1 MFKQKKHVFLKYSS
15 CVYVTIN
22 YVYVTQFKQV

>member
-1 MFKQKKHVFLKYSS
+1 MFKQKKQMLLKYIN

-22 YVYVTQFKQV
+22 YVYVTQSKQG